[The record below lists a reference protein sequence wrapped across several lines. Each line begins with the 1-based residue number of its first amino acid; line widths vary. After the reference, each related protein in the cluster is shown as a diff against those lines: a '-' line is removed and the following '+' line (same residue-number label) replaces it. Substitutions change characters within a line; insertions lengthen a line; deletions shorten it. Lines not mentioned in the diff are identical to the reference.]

1 MPLIQRRGCVSTS
14 SPGPGQSNKEKE
26 DEEERPSHLRWGNRS
41 SLSGF
46 HISCI
51 SFKLHI
57 RRIRKAIISLL
68 IAYSLLLILFV
79 GRPSL
84 GSDRRGRDHGVAK
97 SPVEEALNEETSF
110 AVVINT
116 FKRPSMLKGAVKHWF
131 NLPRQCGVNISQ
143 VFVVWSEFEVTPP
156 NIYDLLDDGGGHMK
170 YLREMNPTT
179 TKYGGPSVEYIKVA
193 KDSLNSRFLPIV
205 NLSSSSVFMVDDDL
219 RIDCNSMASGF
230 EAWRH
235 NSDSMVGFY
244 PRLASHKNGL
254 LPSNA
259 EIIYHTWPTVWLN
272 QKFNMILS
280 KASFLDSKYLA
291 MYHDEKYNPKE
302 VLEYVDR
309 VKNCEDIAMAML
321 IAKNAGPRK
330 GTTSSKSGHCNACPI
345 YIRGKIRDEGLFN
358 GISTRSKLSSVG
370 HMEQRSLCLDEMTK
384 IHGGNNPLFDVSLED
399 QMPSNTFEWFSFGNM
414 LT

>member
-1 MPLIQRRGCVSTS
+1 MPLVQRLHPRVST
-14 SPGPGQSNKEKE
+14 GQSSNKEKR

-41 SLSGF
+41 SPRE
-46 HISCI
+46 
-51 SFKLHI
+51 SFKLHK
-57 RRIRKAIISLL
+57 RRIRKSIISLL
-68 IAYSLLLILFV
+68 IAYLLLILFV
-79 GRPSL
+79 GRL
-84 GSDRRGRDHGVAK
+84 ETRGRDHGVAK
-97 SPVEEALNEETSF
+97 STVDEASNEQTSF

-131 NLPRQCGVNISQ
+131 NLPRQCVVNISQ
-143 VFVVWSEFEVTPP
+143 VFVVWSELEVAPP
-156 NIYDLLDDGGGHMK
+156 NIHDLLDDGGGNMK

-179 TKYGGPSVEYIKVA
+179 TKWGPPVEFIKVA
-193 KDSLNSRFLPIV
+193 DSLNSRFLPIV

-230 EAWRH
+230 EVWRH

-272 QKFNMILS
+272 QKFNMILT
-280 KASFLDSKYLA
+280 KAAFIDSKYLA
-291 MYHDEKYNPKE
+291 MYHDDKYNPKE

-330 GTTSSKSGHCNACPI
+330 RSNSSKSKHCNACPI

-358 GISTRSKLSSVG
+358 GISTRSKPSSVG
-370 HMEQRSLCLDEMTK
+370 HMEQRSLCLDEMTR
-384 IHGGNNPLFDVSLED
+384 INEGNQLVDVSLED
-399 QMPSNTFEWFSFGNM
+399 QMPSNTFEWFSFGNI